1 MSPLERLFRLET
13 ESHRSLRMLAPGSGD
28 AASAHASYAL
38 QAGYEP
44 LLRAIGPVTPYEIE
58 HLRDRLILA
67 VDPRDVLAASDT
79 LKQLLG
85 LVLLD
90 N

>member
-1 MSPLERLFRLET
+1 MSPLEQVFYLEV
-13 ESHRSLRMLAPGSGD
+13 EFHRRLRMLAPGSGD

-44 LLRAIGPVTPYEIE
+44 LLRAIGPVTASEIE
-58 HLRDRLILA
+58 PVRERLILA
-67 VDPRDVLAASDT
+67 ADPRDVLAASDS
-79 LKQLLG
+79 LKQVFG
-85 LVLLD
+85 LRLID